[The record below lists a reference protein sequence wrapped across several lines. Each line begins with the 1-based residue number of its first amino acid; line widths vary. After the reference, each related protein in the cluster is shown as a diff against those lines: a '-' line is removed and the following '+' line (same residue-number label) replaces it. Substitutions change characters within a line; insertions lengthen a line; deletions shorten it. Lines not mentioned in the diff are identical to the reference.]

1 MNDDSDGYD
10 DNNYDDDKKVQ
21 EYSEVKEEADKYLVA
36 HEKEVDVIKGNDDI
50 NHQVWNQKET
60 KLLLIIT
67 NYVMILFWLNS
78 V

>member
-36 HEKEVDVIKGNDDI
+36 HEKEINFIKGNDDI

-60 KLLLIIT
+60 KLLIIT